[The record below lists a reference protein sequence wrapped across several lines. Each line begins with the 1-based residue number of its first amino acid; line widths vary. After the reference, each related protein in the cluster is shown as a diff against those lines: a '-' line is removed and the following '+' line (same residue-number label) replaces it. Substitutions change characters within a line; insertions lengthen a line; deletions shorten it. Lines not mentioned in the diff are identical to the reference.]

1 MNATGR
7 GVVRATGCLSGL
19 ILCALLAVAAIGPAQ
34 ADALR
39 DLCLSQGHPDHAFGN
54 DRLPES
60 ARPLFG
66 CAVRD
71 GARGDA
77 DEQFIEGLA
86 ANAPDDFSMARAQ
99 IRLGW
104 KWVGMRQAASAMN
117 RFNLAWRFAPDDGD
131 VYHGIAVT
139 MSELGQPTEAVDYWF
154 AQAVSKTQGRP
165 GRFADYGRYM
175 VANRRHE
182 EARPVLIRALELEP
196 GNAWAMMY
204 LADVHFWLEE
214 REQGCAMILRIL
226 EASPP
231 QGFPQVEFD
240 KLMDHWR
247 NRAAVASCPRR

>member
-1 MNATGR
+1 MIR
-7 GVVRATGCLSGL
+7 VLGL
-19 ILCALLAVAAIGPAQ
+19 AFCVAMFAAVAAPVQ

-39 DLCLSQGHPDHAFGN
+39 DLCLSQGHPEFAFG
-54 DRLPES
+54 DARLPES

-66 CAVRD
+66 CAART

-86 ANAPDDFSMARAQ
+86 DSAPDNFSRAGALV
-99 IRLGW
+99 RLGW
-104 KWVGMRQAASAMN
+104 KWIGQRQPGSAIN

-139 MSELGQPTEAVDYWF
+139 MSELGQPTEVIDYWF

-214 REQGCAMILRIL
+214 RKQGCAMILRIL
-226 EASPP
+226 ESSPP
-231 QGFPQVEFD
+231 QGFPKVEFD

-247 NRAAVASCPRR
+247 NRAAVASCPMQ